1 MDSECFSK
9 AIEEF
14 DAANSKDPNREN
26 WQGKEYPKE
35 LLYAQRMSQ
44 WLQRLEPNASEAL
57 QLAARCQHIR
67 RWEIPRSRY
76 PKTRAGYL
84 QWRMTLYEFHAQKAG
99 EILKGI
105 AYDPQTIE
113 RVQTLLRKKN
123 IKSDPEMQLLEDVI
137 CLVFLENYFAD
148 FSKQHEEQKIIE
160 IVRKTW
166 NKMSPRG
173 QQAALQLKIS
183 PEARIL
189 VEKALQK

>member
-1 MDSECFSK
+1 MNRSERFQQT
-9 AIEEF
+9 IEKF
-14 DAANSKDPNREN
+14 DQANSQDPN
-26 WQGKEYPKE
+26 GKE

-44 WLQRLEPNASEAL
+44 WLERLEPTASEAV
-57 QLAARCQHIR
+57 QLAARSQHIR
-67 RWEIPRSRY
+67 RWEIPRTNY

-84 QWRMTLYEFHAQKAG
+84 QWRTTLYEFHAQKAG
-99 EILKGI
+99 AILKEAG
-105 AYDPQTIE
+105 YDPRTIE

-123 IKSDPEMQLLEDVI
+123 IKTDPDMQLLEDVI
-137 CLVFLENYFAD
+137 CLVFLENYFAE

-183 PEARIL
+183 PETLIL